1 MIEKVTYRIRKVSED
16 SKRSMFVKKV
26 DFSKGRIILSP
37 SPADALVYKTKTGAE
52 KALSILHE
60 QYSSDYN
67 LEEVRELVAEPTD
80 TVCGYCGS
88 KCFYLVGTKTYGEY
102 YHFDSTGTVKT
113 GLEGL
118 PDIKVSDDSTGSVDD
133 TTLICERC
141 GKKFREMTEAE
152 LEVLY
157 QEDSD

>member
-1 MIEKVTYRIRKVSED
+1 MIEKVTYRIRKVFEEFSNI
-16 SKRSMFVKKV
+16 RMFVKKV

-37 SPADALVYKTKTGAE
+37 SPVDALVYKTKREAE
-52 KALSILHE
+52 KTLFNLHRY
-60 QYSSDYN
+60 YSRDYDI
-67 LEEVRELVAEPTD
+67 EEVRELVAEPTD

-88 KCFYLVGTKTYGEY
+88 KSFYLVATKTPEEY

-118 PDIKVSDDSTGSVDD
+118 PDIKVSDDSIGSVDD
-133 TTLICERC
+133 ATLICEKC

-152 LEVLY
+152 LELLY
-157 QEDSD
+157 